1 MKLLSST
8 RFISLFVLLGLLLIA
23 CQDDNEEGTDITDPS
38 NCSSLSDIAY
48 NPSPYTITKPD
59 HYQPIP
65 IPEDNP
71 MTEEGVFLG
80 RKLFYDPILSADS
93 TQACANCHLA
103 ELAFTDG
110 NAVSTG
116 IDGIAGKRSSM
127 SLVDVAYVRSGLF
140 WDGRVATLE
149 DQALVPVE
157 DPVELHHE
165 WPKVVEDFQAHSEY
179 PELFRKAF
187 GIECKEEITKELA
200 AKAMAQFERTIIS
213 SGNSKFD
220 RFLKREV
227 LLTADELNGFN
238 MFFNHEGPSAGSL
251 PDAECSHCHASPLF
265 MSQDFINN
273 ALQMADANLD
283 YPDQGHYQVTG
294 IPADRGKFR
303 VPTLRNI
310 ALTAP
315 YMHNG
320 SLATLE
326 EVMEHYASG
335 GHPTSLT
342 DPLLRDIDLTEKQKD
357 QIISFLHTLTDTT
370 LINRPDLQPIE

>member
-1 MKLLSST
+1 MKLLNST
-8 RFISLFVLLGLLLIA
+8 QFISVFFLLVIVMVS
-23 CQDDNEEGTDITDPS
+23 CQDEDKEGTDITEPAD
-38 NCSSLSDIAY
+38 CSSLTDITY
-48 NPSPYTITKPD
+48 NPIPYTIQKPE

-71 MTEEGVFLG
+71 MTEDGVFLG

-93 TQACANCHLA
+93 SQACASCHLPQF
-103 ELAFTDG
+103 AFTDG
-110 NAVSTG
+110 KAVSTG
-116 IDGIAGKRSSM
+116 IDGIAGRRSAM

-157 DPVELHHE
+157 DPIELHHE
-165 WPKVVEDFQAHSEY
+165 WPKVIEDFQDHSIY

-200 AKAMAQFERTIIS
+200 AKALAQFERTIIS

-238 MFFNHEGPSAGSL
+238 MFFNHEGPTAGSL

-273 ALQMADANLD
+273 ALQIADANLD
-283 YPDQGHYQVTG
+283 YPDQGRYLVSG

-320 SLATLE
+320 SLETLE
-326 EVMEHYASG
+326 EVMDHYASG
-335 GHPTSLT
+335 GHPTANT
-342 DPLLRDIDLTEKQKD
+342 DPLLRDIDLTETQKN
-357 QIISFLHTLTDTT
+357 QVIAFLHTLTDTT
-370 LINRPDLQPIE
+370 LINRTDLQPIE